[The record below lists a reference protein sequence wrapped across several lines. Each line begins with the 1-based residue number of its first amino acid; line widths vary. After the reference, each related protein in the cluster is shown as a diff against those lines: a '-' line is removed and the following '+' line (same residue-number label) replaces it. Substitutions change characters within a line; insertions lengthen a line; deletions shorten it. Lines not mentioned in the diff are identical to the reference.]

1 MQELKNFTVYTPENP
16 PVAWA
21 THLISEDGHDWY
33 ECQKLFSEETYK
45 IAYDSDNIIRSIS
58 GDVSSLFPVNLSV
71 AEVETLPEGCDISGR
86 WKYDNGGIVDT

>member
-33 ECQKLFSEETYK
+33 ECQK
-45 IAYDSDNIIRSIS
+45 
-58 GDVSSLFPVNLSV
+58 
-71 AEVETLPEGCDISGR
+71 
-86 WKYDNGGIVDT
+86 